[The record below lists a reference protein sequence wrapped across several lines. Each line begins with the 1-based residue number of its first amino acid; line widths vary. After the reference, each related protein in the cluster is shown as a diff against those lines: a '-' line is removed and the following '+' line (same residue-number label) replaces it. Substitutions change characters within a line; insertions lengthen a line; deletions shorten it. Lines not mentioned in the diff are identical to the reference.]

1 MANMYDAYKSFLP
14 YAIVSVYLPEQ
25 KVKVTTSQALDSQN
39 IANKI
44 VFAFAVKKKNCI
56 YLSYYFN
63 IY

>member
-1 MANMYDAYKSFLP
+1 MYDTYKSFLP
-14 YAIVSVYLPEQ
+14 YAIVSVYLLEQ

-44 VFAFAVKKKNCI
+44 VFAFVVKKKKKSV
-56 YLSYYFN
+56 YLSFN